1 MKILGI
7 DEAGRGCVIGP
18 LVVAGVVISDENW
31 EKLTELGVRDS
42 KRLSRSRR
50 ALLATQIERL
60 AQRVIVLEI
69 GPSELDENLTDIE
82 LRAMGQI
89 IRESRAEQV
98 YLDLPVGPLAR
109 DGFIQALRERALTPG
124 PSHPHPS
131 VPSPL
136 RGRGEGVRGRMPE
149 GRGEG
154 LVAENKADAKYPV
167 VSAASIIAKVYRD
180 RAIEQ
185 LRREYGEFGWGYPAE
200 PKTRAFLREFFARTG
215 RFPDCAR
222 RKWRTLHRLTED
234 LRRGDHTWLI
244 K

>member
-31 EKLTELGVRDS
+31 GKLTELGVRDS

-69 GPSELDENLTDIE
+69 GPSELDENLTDVE

-89 IRESRAEQV
+89 IRESMAEQV

-109 DGFIQALRERALTPG
+109 DGFIQALQERVG
-124 PSHPHPS
+124 
-131 VPSPL
+131 
-136 RGRGEGVRGRMPE
+136 GGEGDRRS
-149 GRGEG
+149 
-154 LVAENKADAKYPV
+154 LVAENKADAKYPI

-180 RAIEQ
+180 RAIEK
-185 LRREYGEFGWGYPAE
+185 LRQEYGDFGWGYPAE

-215 RFPDCAR
+215 HFPDCAR
-222 RKWRTLHRLTED
+222 RKWHTLQRLSELSLD
-234 LRRGDHTWLI
+234 L
-244 K
+244 